1 MRVAKKLLSL
11 ALAFTLLT
19 FTESVRL
26 DEILKYVQSQPTY
39 LKFDDMGVLR
49 YQETK
54 EAFFENI

>member
-1 MRVAKKLLSL
+1 M
-11 ALAFTLLT
+11 AFTLLT

-26 DEILKYVQSQPTY
+26 DEILKYVQSQPIY

-49 YQETK
+49 CQDSK